1 MPAVPFHA
9 LPDDARLWVFA
20 TAAPLADGAEPLLLD
35 AVDAFVDGWAAH
47 GAPLRAGRDWRDARF
62 LAVAVDQRSTGASGC
77 SIDGLFRTLRAL
89 EPRLGTTLL
98 AGGRVYWRDADGGVQ
113 AGTRAEFR
121 ALAAAGAVGDATPVF
136 DTAVTT
142 AGEWRARFERPLA
155 ESWHAQLAGA
165 RAAEVTRG

>member
-1 MPAVPFHA
+1 
-9 LPDDARLWVFA
+9 
-20 TAAPLADGAEPLLLD
+20 
-35 AVDAFVDGWAAH
+35 
-47 GAPLRAGRDWRDARF
+47 
-62 LAVAVDQRSTGASGC
+62 
-77 SIDGLFRTLRAL
+77 
-89 EPRLGTTLL
+89 
-98 AGGRVYWRDADGGVQ
+98 VQ